1 MPNYQ
6 TFHVPGIDAGVSL
19 ALDGNRLALCLMAKG
34 RARNK
39 DGSYTVRNPQRL
51 ALLRHLLEHI
61 RRDGAAF
68 AGSAH
73 FSLTHSK
80 GGASASPWNEHKNGA
95 DAPGASLVDTLADMR
110 RVYSKAGNFRVDY
123 QLAFKGRYS
132 LEHFAVLLGL
142 EPADNRR
149 PPRDVRFYGGA

>member
-34 RARNK
+34 RARAK

-51 ALLRHLLEHI
+51 ALLRHL
-61 RRDGAAF
+61 F
-68 AGSAH
+68 ARMQAPGGAH

-80 GGASASPWNEHKNGA
+80 GGKASTPWIEHQNSNGYA
-95 DAPGASLVDTLADMR
+95 GLGLHDTLA
-110 RVYSKAGNFRVDY
+110 
-123 QLAFKGRYS
+123 LTIS
-132 LEHFAVLLGL
+132 LRCWA
-142 EPADNRR
+142 
-149 PPRDVRFYGGA
+149 

>member
-34 RARNK
+34 RARAK

-51 ALLRHLLEHI
+51 ALLRHLFKRMEAP
-61 RRDGAAF
+61 G
-68 AGSAH
+68 GVH

-80 GGASASPWNEHKNGA
+80 GGKASTPWIEHQNCNGCA
-95 DAPGASLVDTLADMR
+95 GLGLHDTLADMQ

-123 QLAFKGRYS
+123 VFNSGLSRLDDITQ
-132 LEHFAVLLGL
+132 VLGL

-149 PPRDVRFYGGA
+149 PPRDVRFFGGA

>member
-1 MPNYQ
+1 MLTYS

-34 RARNK
+34 RARAK

-51 ALLRHLLEHI
+51 ALLRHLFE
-61 RRDGAAF
+61 RMQAPCG
-68 AGSAH
+68 AH

-80 GGASASPWNEHKNGA
+80 GGKASTPWIEHQNSNGYA
-95 DAPGASLVDTLADMR
+95 GLGLHDTLADMQK
-110 RVYSKAGNFRVDY
+110 VYSKSGNFRVDY
-123 QLAFKGRYS
+123 VLTSGLSS
-132 LEHFAVLLGL
+132 LDDIAQVLGL

-149 PPRDVRFYGGA
+149 PPRDVRFFGGAA

>member
-1 MPNYQ
+1 MPTYS

-34 RARNK
+34 RARAK

-51 ALLRHLLEHI
+51 ALLRHLFKRIENC
-61 RRDGAAF
+61 GAY
-68 AGSAH
+68 

-80 GGASASPWNEHKNGA
+80 GGKASTPWIEHQNDKGYCGL
-95 DAPGASLVDTLADMR
+95 DLHDTLADMQ
-110 RVYSKAGNFRVDY
+110 RVYSKSGNFRVDY
-123 QLAFKGRYS
+123 
-132 LEHFAVLLGL
+132 VLTSGLSRLDDIAQVLCL

-149 PPRDVRFYGGA
+149 PPRDVRFFGGA

>member
-1 MPNYQ
+1 MLTYS

-34 RARNK
+34 RARAK

-51 ALLRHLLEHI
+51 ALLRHLFK
-61 RRDGAAF
+61 RMQAPG
-68 AGSAH
+68 GAH

-80 GGASASPWNEHKNGA
+80 GGKASTPWIEHQNSNGYA
-95 DAPGASLVDTLADMR
+95 GLGLHDRLADMQK
-110 RVYSKAGNFRVDY
+110 VYSKSGNFRVEY
-123 QLAFKGRYS
+123 VLTSGLSS
-132 LEHFAVLLGL
+132 LDDIAQVLGL

-149 PPRDVRFYGGA
+149 PPRDVRFFGGAA

>member
-1 MPNYQ
+1 MPYS

-80 GGASASPWNEHKNGA
+80 GGKASTLWVEHRNSMGHA
-95 DAPGASLVDTLADMR
+95 GVGLDCTIAHMHQT
-110 RVYSKAGNFRVDY
+110 YSKSGNFRVDY
-123 QLAFKGRYS
+123 QLAFRGRYS

-142 EPADNRR
+142 EPADTRR

>member
-34 RARNK
+34 RARAK

-51 ALLRHLLEHI
+51 ALLRYLFKRIETKNYSN
-61 RRDGAAF
+61 GAYLQ
-68 AGSAH
+68 
-73 FSLTHSK
+73 LTYSK
-80 GGASASPWNEHKNGA
+80 GGKASTPWTVHQNNDGYKGL
-95 DAPGASLVDTLADMR
+95 GLRDTLAEMKR
-110 RVYSKAGNFRVDY
+110 TYSKAGNFRVDY
-123 QLAFKGRYS
+123 
-132 LEHFAVLLGL
+132 VLNTELSNLDDIAQVLGL

-149 PPRDVRFYGGA
+149 PPRDVRFFVGAA

>member
-34 RARNK
+34 RARAK

-51 ALLRHLLEHI
+51 ALLRHLFKRMEAKSYSS
-61 RRDGAAF
+61 GAR
-68 AGSAH
+68 

-80 GGASASPWNEHKNGA
+80 GGKANTPWIEHQNSNGYA
-95 DAPGASLVDTLADMR
+95 GLGLHDTLADMQ
-110 RVYSKAGNFRVDY
+110 RVYSKSGNFRVDY
-123 QLAFKGRYS
+123 VLTSGLSS
-132 LEHFAVLLGL
+132 LDDIAQVLGL

-149 PPRDVRFYGGA
+149 PPRDVRFFGGE

>member
-1 MPNYQ
+1 MPNYS

-34 RARNK
+34 RARAK

-51 ALLRHLLEHI
+51 ALLRHLFKRIEELGG
-61 RRDGAAF
+61 DY
-68 AGSAH
+68 

-80 GGASASPWNEHKNGA
+80 GGKASTPWIEHQNSNGYA
-95 DAPGASLVDTLADMR
+95 GLGLHDTLADMQK
-110 RVYSKAGNFRVDY
+110 VYSKSGNFRVDY
-123 QLAFKGRYS
+123 QFRYNGPDCMERLA
-132 LEHFAVLLGL
+132 LDLLGL

-149 PPRDVRFYGGA
+149 PPRDVRFYGGAS